1 MRKVIIITAINS
13 NVNHVILTVP
23 HAIQEVKLVV
33 LVAIHITPQYIL
45 IVLNKNDLLAVL
57 MDSIKIVQIIYV
69 SLVIRNASPAME
81 EQVQIV

>member
-33 LVAIHITPQYIL
+33 LVIL
-45 IVLNKNDLLAVL
+45 IVLNKNVLLAVL
-57 MDSIKIVQIIYV
+57 MDSIKIVLIIFV

-81 EQVQIV
+81 EQFQIV